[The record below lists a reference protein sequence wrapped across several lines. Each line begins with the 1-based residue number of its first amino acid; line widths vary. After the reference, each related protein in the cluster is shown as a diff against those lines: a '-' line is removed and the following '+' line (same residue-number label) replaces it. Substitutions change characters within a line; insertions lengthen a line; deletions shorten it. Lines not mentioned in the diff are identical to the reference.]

1 MKSTAAEAHGYLSLD
16 GDPPTERLWRV
27 EDVAHYL
34 SLSES
39 WVYKEAAL
47 GTLPS
52 IRIGAALRFDPDEI
66 RRFARGEL
74 TTTVVRRSRVVR
86 RAK

>member
-1 MKSTAAEAHGYLSLD
+1 MKTTTAEAHGCLPRD
-16 GDPPTERLWRV
+16 GNPPTERLWRV

-34 SLSES
+34 NLSES

-52 IRIGAALRFDPDEI
+52 IRIGAALRFEPDEI

-74 TTTVVRRSRVVR
+74 TTTVVRRSRLVR
-86 RAK
+86 RTK